1 MDRHIVARLGDFFT
15 LIGAVL
21 LVLFGASVLARDI
34 SLSYLLLAS
43 IAMVLGYIFHR
54 MAPRPSPARFSA
66 LRNARLR
73 SRQRRE
79 QQQIMKDQ
87 EK

>member
-1 MDRHIVARLGDFFT
+1 MDRHILARLGDFFT
-15 LIGAVL
+15 LMGAVFL
-21 LVLFGASVLARDI
+21 ILFGASVIAKDI

-54 MAPRPSPARFSA
+54 MAPRPNPARFSA
-66 LRNARLR
+66 IRNARLR
-73 SRQRRE
+73 SRQRRDE
-79 QQQIMKDQ
+79 QQIMKDQ